1 MMEKVALRQ
10 VFFGGITVQVPEI
23 WTVETEETIEADGS
37 KVSSISISA
46 NGKDVRGIDI
56 SYGPM
61 PEGSDAY
68 SEACGTYEEVV
79 AEEDID
85 VDGEPIVCFQ
95 FKDYKA
101 YGFNVWTDDGLPCF
115 FFCIDIPSEGRTDL
129 LTVLVSAT
137 DNEELQSMLD
147 YAEEYISVDKTN

>member
-1 MMEKVALRQ
+1 
-10 VFFGGITVQVPEI
+10 
-23 WTVETEETIEADGS
+23 
-37 KVSSISISA
+37 
-46 NGKDVRGIDI
+46 
-56 SYGPM
+56 M

-85 VDGEPIVCFQ
+85 VDGEPIICFQ

-115 FFCIDIPSEGRTDL
+115 FFCIDIPAEGRTDL
-129 LTVLVSAT
+129 LTVLISAT

-147 YAEEYISVDKTN
+147 YAEEYISVE